1 VIGIN
6 KNIFNQRFFVVVYSH
21 RQRAMTRN
29 VYAALAEAARCKA
42 RVEING
48 KTIWSATDGE

>member
-1 VIGIN
+1 MIGIN

>member
-1 VIGIN
+1 MTLDT
-6 KNIFNQRFFVVVYSH
+6 
-21 RQRAMTRN
+21 RQLFDASIDALRAMQ
-29 VYAALAEAARCKA
+29 AAIEEAARCKA